1 MSNGWPEQTAG
12 GFSFG
17 CEDSLR
23 ESAVVG
29 NTSDLTSRR
38 MSHTVTTI
46 AVAPVAGGILT
57 ASVAAMA
64 AATGLGS

>member
-1 MSNGWPEQTAG
+1 MSNGWPGQTAG

-29 NTSDLTSRR
+29 NTSRR

-57 ASVAAMA
+57 ASVAAIA
-64 AATGLGS
+64 AATGLAS